1 MGATGPHFSEAELA
15 CHHCGVNGCKQSLVD
30 ALEAFRAIVG
40 KPVIVSSAYRCP
52 QHNAEAGGA
61 GRSEHVEGL
70 AADIRVAAD
79 NTRFAQI
86 EVKRGIYPIGGATV
100 RMYQEIGW
108 GNAMRILLTGDEFSA
123 QDALRVGLVQEV
135 VPTGSQL
142 ARALEIADT
151 ISRQSPVGVQATLA
165 SARLARAEGERAA
178 IARFLPDMQQAIAS
192 DDAVEGLAAFLERR
206 EPRF

>member
-70 AADIRVAAD
+70 AADIRVAGM
-79 NTRFAQI
+79 NTAEMETTARKIPAI
-86 EVKRGIYPIGGATV
+86 RGMGRNDHQDYIHVDV
-100 RMYQEIGW
+100 RPT
-108 GNAMRILLTGDEFSA
+108 LT
-123 QDALRVGLVQEV
+123 
-135 VPTGSQL
+135 L
-142 ARALEIADT
+142 ARWCYAPDGKWCGYYV
-151 ISRQSPVGVQATLA
+151 PLA
-165 SARLARAEGERAA
+165 EAA
-178 IARFLPDMQQAIAS
+178 
-192 DDAVEGLAAFLERR
+192 
-206 EPRF
+206 